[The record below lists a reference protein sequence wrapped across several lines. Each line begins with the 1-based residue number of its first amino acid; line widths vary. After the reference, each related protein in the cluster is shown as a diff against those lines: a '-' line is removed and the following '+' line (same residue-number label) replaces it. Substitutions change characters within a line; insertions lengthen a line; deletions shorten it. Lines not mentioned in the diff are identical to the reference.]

1 VGLVVNPIA
10 GLGGP
15 AGLKGTDSPDA
26 AERAL
31 RMGIEPTSW
40 LKAAEAVRQLSDLPL
55 YWMSARWDMG
65 ERSLLEAGVSPD
77 EVVPVPAEP
86 GPTTRE
92 DTVRAVRLMLSRD
105 IDLLMFAGGDGTAR
119 DVMEAVGES
128 VPVVGIPAG
137 VKMFSGVFGF
147 SPRDAGLLAREYLLG
162 RASLIRADV
171 VDADENSYK
180 AGRVS
185 IAYCGAMLVPRA
197 EGLLQPTKQI
207 VNSSVEAVR
216 GAARY
221 VVEELIG
228 EDDIVVLG
236 PGSTVSEV
244 ARELG
249 VSKTPL
255 GVDVL
260 LPSGEVLRDVSAP
273 QLRSLLESSPNPVRV
288 ILSPLGGS
296 GILIGRG
303 NQQIIPALERC
314 GREEL
319 IVVASPEKIR
329 GLRELR
335 MDLDEPLRSK
345 FAGFIRVVTGYR
357 EEEVIRLK

>member
-1 VGLVVNPIA
+1 VGLIVNPIA

-15 AGLKGTDSPDA
+15 AGLKGTDSPDVV
-26 AERAL
+26 EKAL
-31 RMGIEPTSW
+31 KMGIEPASW
-40 LKAAEAVRQLSDLPL
+40 LKAAEAVRQLSDLSL
-55 YWMSARWDMG
+55 HWISARWDMG
-65 ERSLLEAGVSPD
+65 EKSLLEAGIFPD
-77 EVVPVPAEP
+77 ELVPVPAEP

-92 DTVRAVRLMLSRD
+92 DTIRAARLMLERGV
-105 IDLLMFAGGDGTAR
+105 DLLMFAGGDGTAR
-119 DVMEAVGES
+119 DVMEAIGES

-162 RASLIRADV
+162 RASLVRADV
-171 VDADENSYK
+171 VDADESSYR

-207 VNSSVEAVR
+207 VSSSVEAIR

-221 VVEELIG
+221 IVEELIDR
-228 EDDIVVLG
+228 DDIVVLG

-244 ARELG
+244 ARALG

-260 LPSGEVLRDVSAP
+260 LPSGGILRDVSAP
-273 QLRSLLESSPNPVRV
+273 QLRNILKSFPNPVKV

-303 NQQIIPALERC
+303 NQQITPALERC
-314 GREEL
+314 GREGL
-319 IVVASPEKIR
+319 LVVASPEKIR

-335 MDLDEPLRSK
+335 MDLDEPLRRR
-345 FAGFIRVVTGYR
+345 FAGYVRVITGYR
-357 EEEVIRLK
+357 EEQVMRLK